1 MAYPV
6 ELVGGDAG
14 FDGGGDGVHDGP
26 PERTRRAHLGQ
37 LLGRLYLQ
45 LVLQGRGE
53 LSLRPAGP
61 RVVRERAQ
69 PPNLG
74 HRPLGRHLHRTQRPG
89 PLKLRHLGRAP
100 VLPRAAV
107 LYVVRP
113 LAVRDV
119 PTLERRRIALIRLGP
134 LAGGRARRRRS
145 SPSLRLLLFVR
156 GALPFRRRRR
166 RIRAPRRRRVLVLLV
181 LEVAPAAPALG
192 IRAVRVRRR
201 GSGGWGRLV
210 VGGFVLAAGLRLGRP
225 ARLEIIV
232 RAVSRV
238 SRVGDL
244 VVVLHVA
251 REVDS
256 VRHGRRP
263 APLGRPLR
271 GGGGGGGLRHLR
283 ADARVVEEGDVELD
297 VLQSAG
303 DEGC

>member
-14 FDGGGDGVHDGP
+14 FDGGGDDIHDGP
-26 PERTRRAHLGQ
+26 PERTRRAHLCQ
-37 LLGRLYLQ
+37 LLGRFHLQ

-119 PTLERRRIALIRLGP
+119 PTRERRRIALIRLGP

-145 SPSLRLLLFVR
+145 SSSLRLLLFVR
-156 GALPFRRRRR
+156 GVLPSRRRRR
-166 RIRAPRRRRVLVLLV
+166 RIAPTRRRRVLVLLV

-192 IRAVRVRRR
+192 VRAVRVRRR
-201 GSGGWGRLV
+201 RSGFV
-210 VGGFVLAAGLRLGRP
+210 VCGFVLAAGLRLGRP

-251 REVDS
+251 REVDR